1 LVLAAG
7 EAPKGDFNVRQAPQ
21 DPENPMKEKPTS
33 MTVHIATRQRPQA
46 RHLRHANFRHC
57 FQISAAVLL
66 LGSPLSFAADLLRWD
81 VDRTTQFEGTT
92 AVATAVVAGVSGSK
106 INGGGTAGDPSSP
119 ANTWNRT
126 FAASADFAAAQTAGN
141 HFSFTT
147 TIASGYTATFTG
159 VTVLTLSKT
168 SNAPTSAGLFYSTDD
183 GVTFT
188 QTGTTSGT
196 STGAGTAAAFS
207 STMSVTP
214 LVVAGGESGKT
225 VRWRIVVFGLAG
237 RIGII
242 KNNAASIDLALTG
255 TSVPD
260 IAIPMLLWT
269 GTGGNNW
276 NTLAENTN
284 WADTLQADAPAPFI
298 VNNNVT
304 IAIPATIA
312 VDAGGVTAGTVTV
325 ANPTGTVAITDG
337 SIGALSLTKNE
348 AGTLSLAGNHVFA
361 DGVTIGGG
369 VLQAESN
376 TALGVEPIAI
386 SGATL
391 KTTTGATALS
401 NPMSLGISGGTID
414 TDGNVTF
421 SGNIT
426 GTSTGRRFLKTG
438 SGELT
443 LSGTL
448 GAQISAPI
456 DLDIA
461 AGSVVLSGTSKQKNV
476 GGFNSFNG
484 NLTLNGSVLMLH
496 GSTVTGTGSII
507 AANAASSIT
516 SRLNEGAVN
525 IANPVVLNSNL
536 SLESPSGNN
545 QMTLSGP
552 ISGDYGL
559 IKKGNGTV
567 ELSGTSTYL
576 GSTTINASSLRLRVL
591 ANGGEA
597 SSIGA
602 SSAAP
607 GNLVLAGGTLQYTG
621 AAATTT
627 DRQFTIGTSGGGI
640 ASIGTGV
647 VNFSNPNSIIMTAPA
662 TIAADALTG
671 GVTYRIVTSGD
682 TDFTLI
688 GASDSAPGTVFVATG
703 TGIGT
708 GTVVSFGSSRTF
720 LVSGTASGT
729 NRLALQI
736 PDGINGPTLLG
747 KTGVTT
753 WSLTGNNTYTG
764 ATSIAAGTLR
774 IDGNQ
779 SAAAGLITVA
789 SAAALGGNGI
799 SGAPVI
805 LQSGGGLTARI
816 SDWTGNA
823 GTGYDD
829 LTVASLDA
837 ASVPMTLVIDATALA
852 NFSET
857 SKSFTILNTGGITNF
872 SAANVTITAPGFA
885 GTGTWSV
892 AETTGSLV
900 LSYTAPDPSYST
912 WATANGISGELAS
925 GDFDKDGLSNL
936 VEYALG
942 LNPTTSSVPPGS
954 FNGSLLSFTKGT
966 EAKANGDLTY
976 EIEQSSD
983 LSEWVVVVPH
993 NAESLEISHTLPSG
1007 LTKEFARLKVT
1018 QLP

>member
-1 LVLAAG
+1 MTIKPLPTILA
-7 EAPKGDFNVRQAPQ
+7 F
-21 DPENPMKEKPTS
+21 
-33 MTVHIATRQRPQA
+33 ATPSRPRVCQN
-46 RHLRHANFRHC
+46 RHARFLHC
-57 FQISAAVLL
+57 LHVGTMAVM
-66 LGSPLSFAADLLRWD
+66 LGNAHSSAADLLRWD
-81 VDRTTQFEGTT
+81 VDKTTQFEGTS

-106 INGGGTAGDPSSP
+106 INGGGSGGDPSSP

-126 FAASADFAAAQTAGN
+126 FAVSADFAAAQTAGN

-147 TIASGYTATFTG
+147 TVASGYTANFTG

-225 VRWRIVVFGLAG
+225 VRWRIVVFGPAG

-269 GTGGNNW
+269 GTGGNDW

-284 WADTLQADAPAPFI
+284 WADTLLSNLPAPFI
-298 VNNNVT
+298 ASNNVT
-304 IAIPATIA
+304 IDIPASIA
-312 VDAGGVTAGTVTV
+312 VDTAGVIAGTVTV
-325 ANPTGTVAITDG
+325 ANPTGTVAITGG
-337 SIGALSLTKNE
+337 SIECLSLTKTE
-348 AGTLSLAGNHVFA
+348 AGSLSLGGNNVFSS
-361 DGVTIGGG
+361 GVSIGGG
-369 VLQAESN
+369 ILQAESD
-376 TALGVEPIAI
+376 TALGAGLITI

-391 KTTTGATALS
+391 KTTIGASALT

-414 TDGNVTF
+414 TDGNVNF

-426 GTSTGRRFLKTG
+426 GTSTGRRLLKTG

-461 AGSVVLSGTSKQKNV
+461 AGSAVLAGTSKQKNV
-476 GGFNSFNG
+476 GGSNSING
-484 NLTLNGSVLMLH
+484 NLTLNGSTLMLH
-496 GSTVTGTGSII
+496 GSTVTGAGSII

-516 SRLNEGAVN
+516 SRLNEGPVN
-525 IANPVVLNSNL
+525 IANAVVLNSNL
-536 SLESPSGNN
+536 NLESPSGNN
-545 QMTLSGP
+545 QMTLSGQ

-576 GSTTINASSLRLRVL
+576 GSTTINASNLRIRVL

-602 SSAAP
+602 SAAAP

-621 AAATTT
+621 ASATTT
-627 DRQFTIGTSGGGI
+627 DRQFTIGTNGGGI
-640 ASIGTGV
+640 TTIGTGV
-647 VNFSNPNSIIMTAPA
+647 VNFSNTNSIILTAPA
-662 TIAADALTG
+662 TISADALTG

-688 GASDSAPGTVFVATG
+688 GASDSAPGTIFVATG
-703 TGIGT
+703 SGIGT
-708 GTVVSFGSSRTF
+708 GTVVSFGSSRNF
-720 LVSGTASGT
+720 LLGGTASGT
-729 NRLALQI
+729 NTLALQI
-736 PDGINGPTLLG
+736 PDGINGPTLLD
-747 KTGVTT
+747 KTGATT
-753 WSLTGNNTYTG
+753 WSLTGTNTYTG
-764 ATSIAAGTLR
+764 ATNIAAGTLR

-779 SAAAGLITVA
+779 SAATGLITVA

-816 SDWTGNA
+816 SDWTGTA
-823 GTGYDD
+823 GIGYDD

-837 ASVPMTLVIDATALA
+837 ASVPMTLMIAAAAPA

-857 SKSFTILNTGGITNF
+857 SKSFTILNSGGVTNF
-872 SAANVTITAPGFA
+872 NVANVTITAPGFIGA
-885 GTGTWSV
+885 GTWSI
-892 AETTGSLV
+892 AEAAGSLV

-912 WATANGISGELAS
+912 WATDNGISSEPAS
-925 GDFDKDGLSNL
+925 GDFDHDGFTNL

-942 LNPTTSSVPPGS
+942 LNPTASSVPAGTFDGS
-954 FNGSLLSFTKGT
+954 QLSFTKGT
-966 EAKANGDLTY
+966 QANANGDVTY
-976 EIEQSSD
+976 EIEQSST
-983 LSEWVVVVPH
+983 LTGWVVVVP
-993 NAESLEISHTLPSG
+993 NNPASPSISYTLPSG
-1007 LTKEFARLKVT
+1007 QSREFARLKIT
-1018 QLP
+1018 QIP

>member
-1 LVLAAG
+1 MTIKPLPTILAFATPSRPRVCQNRHARFLHCFHVSAMALVLG
-7 EAPKGDFNVRQAPQ
+7 
-21 DPENPMKEKPTS
+21 
-33 MTVHIATRQRPQA
+33 IA
-46 RHLRHANFRHC
+46 H
-57 FQISAAVLL
+57 S
-66 LGSPLSFAADLLRWD
+66 SAADLLRWD
-81 VDRTTQFEGTT
+81 VDKTTQSVGTS
-92 AVATAVVAGVSGSK
+92 AAATAAVAGVSGSV
-106 INGGGTAGDPSSP
+106 INGGGAPGDPSSP
-119 ANTWNRT
+119 ANTWNRN
-126 FAASADFAAAQTAGN
+126 FAVSADFDTAQTAGN
-141 HFSFTT
+141 YFSLTT
-147 TIASGYTATFTG
+147 TIAAGYTANFTG
-159 VTVLTLSKT
+159 VTILTLSKT

-225 VRWRIVVFGLAG
+225 VRWRIVVFGPAG

-242 KNNAASIDLALTG
+242 KNNAGSIDLALTG

-269 GTGGNNW
+269 GTGGNDW

-284 WADTLQADAPAPFI
+284 WADTLQSNSPAPFI

-312 VDAGGVTAGTVTV
+312 VDAGGVIAGTVTV
-325 ANPTGTVAITDG
+325 ANTTGTVAITGG
-337 SIGALSLTKNE
+337 SIGALSLAKNE
-348 AGTLSLAGNHVFA
+348 AGTLSLAGNQVFA
-361 DGVTIGGG
+361 NGVTIGGG

-391 KTTTGATALS
+391 KTTTGATALG
-401 NPMSLGISGGTID
+401 NPLKLGISGGTID
-414 TDGNVTF
+414 TDGNVEF
-421 SGNIT
+421 AGNIT
-426 GTSTGRRFLKTG
+426 GTLTERRLLKTG
-438 SGELT
+438 TGELT
-443 LSGTL
+443 LAGTL
-448 GAQISAPI
+448 GVQITAPI

-461 AGSVVLSGTSKQKNV
+461 TGSVVLSGTSKQKNV

-496 GSTVTGTGSII
+496 GSTVSGTGSII

-516 SRLNEGAVN
+516 SRLNDGPVS
-525 IANPVVLNSNL
+525 IANPVILNSNL
-536 SLESPSGNN
+536 NLESPNGNN
-545 QMTLSGP
+545 LMTLSGP

-559 IKKGNGTV
+559 IKKGNGVV

-576 GSTTINASSLRLRVL
+576 GSTTINASNLRLRVL

-597 SSIGA
+597 SSMGA
-602 SSAAP
+602 SAAAP

-621 AAATTT
+621 ATATTT

-640 ASIGTGV
+640 AAIGTGV

-720 LVSGTASGT
+720 LVSGTAPGT

-779 SAAAGLITVA
+779 SAATGLITVA

-805 LQSGGGLTARI
+805 LQSGGGLSARI
-816 SDWTGNA
+816 ADWTGNA

-837 ASVPMTLVIDATALA
+837 ASVPITLVIDTAGLV

-857 SKSFTILNTGGITNF
+857 SKSFTILNSGGVTNF
-872 SAANVTITAPGFA
+872 NAANVTITAPGFV
-885 GTGTWSV
+885 GVGSWSI
-892 AETTGSLV
+892 AEAAGSLV

-912 WATANGISGELAS
+912 WATANGISGAPAA
-925 GDFDKDGLSNL
+925 GDFDGDGLTNL

-942 LNPTTSSVPPGS
+942 LNPTSSSVPPGA
-954 FNGSLLSFTKGT
+954 FDGSQLSFTKGT
-966 EAKANGDLTY
+966 EAKANGDVTY
-976 EIEQSSD
+976 EIEQSST
-983 LSEWVVVVPH
+983 LTGWVVVVP
-993 NAESLEISHTLPSG
+993 NNPASSGISYTLPSG
-1007 LTKEFARLKVT
+1007 QTRDFARLKVT